1 MKIIIL
7 TLPRTI
13 NEKGLENI
21 FKTYGCVNNC
31 NIVLDSIT
39 NKSKGF
45 GFIEMSEENQ
55 AKNAVDKLHGSFLLK
70 NKIRVKMVYKT

>member
-7 TLPRTI
+7 NLPRTI
-13 NEKGLENI
+13 DKNGLENI

-55 AKNAVDKLHGSFLLK
+55 AKNAIDKLHGSFLLK
-70 NKIRVKMVYKT
+70 N